1 MKIDL
6 DNVITMPTT
15 TVSAR
20 GPSQRASN
28 RTTVPK
34 AISDMLALKNGDQLR
49 WFIMKNGTILVDK
62 VRH

>member
-1 MKIDL
+1 
-6 DNVITMPTT
+6 
-15 TVSAR
+15 
-20 GPSQRASN
+20 
-28 RTTVPK
+28 VPK